1 MAVILESGEP
11 RDVHHFA
18 TLLGYG
24 ASAINPYLAQES
36 IQELIDLNML
46 DKDYYAAVDDYNK
59 AIITGIVKIA
69 AKMGISTIQSYQ
81 GAKIFEAIGI
91 NSDVIDKY
99 FKGTVS
105 RIEGVSLKDIQEDVE
120 TLHSKE
126 IGRAHV

>member
-69 AKMGISTIQSYQ
+69 IKSSICRKSKWI
-81 GAKIFEAIGI
+81 KCLRVKCLNIFLNI
-91 NSDVIDKY
+91 
-99 FKGTVS
+99 
-105 RIEGVSLKDIQEDVE
+105 L
-120 TLHSKE
+120 
-126 IGRAHV
+126 